1 MSNFGKRIT
10 ELRERAD
17 LSTAELA
24 RRAGIGRAKVM
35 RMEGLDDPS
44 EVTLG
49 NLTAIARALSVQID
63 ALITEKVVA
72 AKIDSDLLTKAL
84 SGPNGGI
91 LKKQIS
97 RMSDEQVAKAVQFL
111 YLLET
116 GSPKPETEKQ
126 DLFNGFLKA
135 IL

>member
-1 MSNFGKRIT
+1 
-10 ELRERAD
+10 
-17 LSTAELA
+17 
-24 RRAGIGRAKVM
+24 M
-35 RMEGLDDPS
+35 RMESLDDPS

-84 SGPNGGI
+84 SGPNGGV
-91 LKKQIS
+91 LKKQIN

-116 GSPKPETEKQ
+116 GSPKPESEKQ